1 MTEENWDDFDEEAM
15 DEMVRMFER
24 MGMPVDVD
32 VLRSLIKQVRN
43 QFEQLGIDPK
53 KVSMDEVNLGVDSD
67 PEEFMKNFESML
79 SGPQGLGEFLKK
91 MGVDPNYKRTPT
103 PLKTEQTSVK
113 LPEKNISDYDWSP
126 CLKGKK
132 STLTKSYTI
141 GQAYNK
147 GNLVVLSE
155 KESSDDSTGKRR

>member
-1 MTEENWDDFDEEAM
+1 MHLLPAYWTTNNHKKRKKK
-15 DEMVRMFER
+15 V
-24 MGMPVDVD
+24 V
-32 VLRSLIKQVRN
+32 SKK
-43 QFEQLGIDPK
+43 EQLAILEHEK
-53 KVSMDEVNLGVDSD
+53 
-67 PEEFMKNFESML
+67 
-79 SGPQGLGEFLKK
+79 FLKK

-103 PLKTEQTSVK
+103 PLKTEQTRVK

-155 KESSDDSTGKRR
+155 KESSDENTGKRR